1 MKITKSLLRTIIK
14 EEIGDLRFTAND
26 RKAILQHLKSRDDRS
41 DQVLSPEG
49 RARMEKLK
57 KKLGPER
64 VKRILDKGGYARLL
78 KLLKDLGDNPIS

>member
-1 MKITKSLLRTIIK
+1 MKLTKDMLRTIIK
-14 EEIGDLRFTAND
+14 EEVAKR
-26 RKAILQHLKSRDDRS
+26 LKSRGVRS

-64 VKRILDKGGYARLL
+64 VERILDKGGYARLL